1 MWSQTARR
9 LFISS
14 VFSVLFAASVSA
26 QVAPRA
32 PINGKPQTPPNNNGQ
47 GRNAAAERHPACQ
60 RILAECRN
68 LGFIDGQW
76 KKDNGLWKD
85 CFDPVVKGGQ
95 ATRDGKPIS
104 VPVSQS
110 DIQAC
115 RGAAGQHLQN
125 GRASQPKITHP

>member
-1 MWSQTARR
+1 MVDDRPEQTE
-9 LFISS
+9 LPESGHE
-14 VFSVLFAASVSA
+14 
-26 QVAPRA
+26 VA
-32 PINGKPQTPPNNNGQ
+32 KV
-47 GRNAAAERHPACQ
+47 EF
-60 RILAECRN
+60 AECRN

-115 RGAAGQHLQN
+115 RGAAGQHMQN
-125 GRASQPKITHP
+125 GRAPQPKITHP